1 MYFLVYTFPSLH
13 LHQQWG
19 ILLSEISNTIHSN
32 VDTSWTF
39 PVAKRNI
46 YRNGWWTAC
55 HIFPQHADRLILTG
69 APFIAKIKPNEN
81 LIATVKCGIYMII
94 KHIIPVS
101 VPPES
106 FPQFTEFC
114 LNSPRALTHQTLST
128 ILVPKQMNDLIGVCA
143 GQLDRGNLKD
153 VMELMDALNQL

>member
-1 MYFLVYTFPSLH
+1 
-13 LHQQWG
+13 
-19 ILLSEISNTIHSN
+19 
-32 VDTSWTF
+32 
-39 PVAKRNI
+39 
-46 YRNGWWTAC
+46 
-55 HIFPQHADRLILTG
+55 
-69 APFIAKIKPNEN
+69 
-81 LIATVKCGIYMII
+81 MII

-114 LNSPRALTHQTLST
+114 LNSPRALTYQTLST